1 MSLIRML
8 FASILVFA
16 IFAAPGRAGEAA
28 KANREILSDTIRAN
42 KKALVA
48 VNLRLTDEEAA
59 RFWPVYDRYQKDLA
73 GVQDRLVKVIDDY
86 TASFRNLSD
95 EKAMKLVEDYLAAGR
110 IARRC
115 AETISR
121 SSRRRSPDARSR
133 ASIKSRTKWTPS
145 CATTSRPRSRLW
157 RSEDG
162 RFRPSGTAPDRPA
175 GRPAS
180 ALGDVRRAGGGRP
193 LRIRRGAARGPGVRR
208 DRRPRPLGHGP
219 LQAIAALRRRHGL
232 TRDPA
237 DRASLRAGPG
247 TARHRPTS
255 RSPAVANVPGERDAS
270 RWRQMA
276 RPSPARRLTCARSL
290 LSSALATGL
299 AFNRGCGGDDHE
311 NVDRDRHRPDA
322 RARLVSRARV
332 ERLSRRPELRPVREQ
347 LPGPLPAVP
356 GELPV
361 LTVTGTGPRTSHRS
375 S

>member
-16 IFAAPGRAGEAA
+16 IFAAPRRAGEAA

-133 ASIKSRTKWTPS
+133 ASIKSRTKSTPS

-157 RSEDG
+157 RSD
-162 RFRPSGTAPDRPA
+162 
-175 GRPAS
+175 
-180 ALGDVRRAGGGRP
+180 
-193 LRIRRGAARGPGVRR
+193 
-208 DRRPRPLGHGP
+208 HG
-219 LQAIAALRRRHGL
+219 
-232 TRDPA
+232 
-237 DRASLRAGPG
+237 
-247 TARHRPTS
+247 
-255 RSPAVANVPGERDAS
+255 SP
-270 RWRQMA
+270 
-276 RPSPARRLTCARSL
+276 
-290 LSSALATGL
+290 
-299 AFNRGCGGDDHE
+299 
-311 NVDRDRHRPDA
+311 
-322 RARLVSRARV
+322 
-332 ERLSRRPELRPVREQ
+332 
-347 LPGPLPAVP
+347 
-356 GELPV
+356 
-361 LTVTGTGPRTSHRS
+361 
-375 S
+375 